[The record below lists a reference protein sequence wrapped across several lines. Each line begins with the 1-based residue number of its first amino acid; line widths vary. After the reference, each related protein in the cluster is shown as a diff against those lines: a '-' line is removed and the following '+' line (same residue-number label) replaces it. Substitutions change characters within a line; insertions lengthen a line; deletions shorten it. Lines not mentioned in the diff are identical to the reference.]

1 MTKIKSKLLVSTTVL
16 ASLVLYN
23 QTINADTTQ
32 PNETPAIQATDTQQA
47 AQAPKVV
54 DVQVSGEPNTDT
66 VGTEV
71 FDPVTVT
78 VKTDHFTNDNLLTKD
93 GLGWTDET
101 EVQPI
106 KGTATGTINNPRYWG
121 QNNPTEPV
129 TAYTFNNGDSG
140 RITNI
145 VETLAGTKLDL
156 IYTVEDSDKDD
167 WMAYSG
173 FGHDGRTKGLAFTGE
188 QYIKGSSN
196 NSIVALYNGANY
208 IDIKYQ
214 IVRHDTFIEQ
224 PVLVSFITTDIDVG
238 QGVATDLANLA
249 LIIPKETN
257 LSIKDGVIYDGSH
270 TGPYHYGAD
279 LNGANG
285 LPYGGYLGVAYLSKF
300 NYTFFAPAPANDDIY
315 KFATG
320 VRYDLFGSAL
330 QTKLVI
336 NRQTHLTVKYVDDE
350 GKEIQPSTRVTG
362 TNDFPQVPV
371 APTIKDYQL
380 TDTKTNIISPDEEE
394 IIYQYLPEY
403 HLTVEYLDEQG
414 NSLSSHQE
422 LTAVKGALVQL
433 EAVPVEGYQLPTMQS
448 VIVSQNDTI
457 KFIYSKQQLQT
468 RVEYVD
474 EQGNALSEPQEITS
488 SYGSRITLQPVQITG
503 FNTPEA
509 KTVEVTANQ
518 TIRLVYV
525 RKTFPITVQY
535 VDEEGNLLDENKQL
549 SARYDTEITLQPS
562 EITGYLTP
570 VLQTVRVTGATT
582 VKFVY
587 TRQELPIQVEFVDQD
602 GRSLQSPETITARY
616 GEKLS
621 LEPVVIDGYTA
632 PAGQELTVEK
642 AGKVT
647 FVYHRINR
655 LANATFNPQPPSR
668 RSPVPVRVV
677 RQATT
682 RRSAPV
688 VMRTQPMIVRNVV
701 HPQAITRPVYR
712 SAVQVQARPIVAR
725 PVPKL
730 PTVNTRIYNPTKRVN
745 KQVQK
750 KKQTDWFEKN
760 TGMNKRQQKVIF
772 DVLKAIDKDGK
783 RRGLNQR
790 QRTLEQL
797 YYIAGV
803 NYSTSRPQKYTSN
816 VSNYNYKRLKKM
828 IGKNKADEFYRI
840 VNSQSQMHK
849 VDLSHLAITAAS
861 SMDPDKSVQNS
872 HFIATFPDQIRERL
886 LMMLTGKEL
895 TNEHG
900 LPKNQ
905 EQWLFANGYYGDYI
919 VDSKMSKEDKN
930 ADLDVYR
937 ITTSKKGLIKTLKDI
952 YNSKTNKLN
961 QLRNKQEKGMVER
974 SKLNVITS
982 RVIITTASIATAGLL
997 AWRNWRTVKQGA
1009 KMAVQAIIHP
1019 AKTIRKVVQKARA
1032 GVAHVKRQAAK
1043 LYTATKRI
1051 ITHPIRT
1058 GRQIYRKTVNAVKRV
1073 YQKYTPRPIKRFNS
1087 AVKRTVTKRYN
1098 SARKS
1103 VSRFVKNTRTRVKKF
1118 FRRKRR

>member
-1 MTKIKSKLLVSTTVL
+1 M
-16 ASLVLYN
+16 
-23 QTINADTTQ
+23 
-32 PNETPAIQATDTQQA
+32 
-47 AQAPKVV
+47 
-54 DVQVSGEPNTDT
+54 
-66 VGTEV
+66 
-71 FDPVTVT
+71 
-78 VKTDHFTNDNLLTKD
+78 
-93 GLGWTDET
+93 
-101 EVQPI
+101 
-106 KGTATGTINNPRYWG
+106 
-121 QNNPTEPV
+121 
-129 TAYTFNNGDSG
+129 
-140 RITNI
+140 
-145 VETLAGTKLDL
+145 
-156 IYTVEDSDKDD
+156 
-167 WMAYSG
+167 
-173 FGHDGRTKGLAFTGE
+173 
-188 QYIKGSSN
+188 
-196 NSIVALYNGANY
+196 
-208 IDIKYQ
+208 
-214 IVRHDTFIEQ
+214 
-224 PVLVSFITTDIDVG
+224 
-238 QGVATDLANLA
+238 
-249 LIIPKETN
+249 
-257 LSIKDGVIYDGSH
+257 
-270 TGPYHYGAD
+270 
-279 LNGANG
+279 
-285 LPYGGYLGVAYLSKF
+285 
-300 NYTFFAPAPANDDIY
+300 
-315 KFATG
+315 
-320 VRYDLFGSAL
+320 
-330 QTKLVI
+330 I

-350 GKEIQPSTRVTG
+350 GKEIQPATRVTG
-362 TNDFPQVPV
+362 TNDFPQVPA

-414 NSLSSHQE
+414 NSLSSRQE

-474 EQGNALSEPQEITS
+474 EQGNSLSEPQEITS

-828 IGKNKADEFYRI
+828 IGKNKADE
-840 VNSQSQMHK
+840 
-849 VDLSHLAITAAS
+849 
-861 SMDPDKSVQNS
+861 
-872 HFIATFPDQIRERL
+872 
-886 LMMLTGKEL
+886 
-895 TNEHG
+895 
-900 LPKNQ
+900 
-905 EQWLFANGYYGDYI
+905 YYGDYI

-1087 AVKRTVTKRYN
+1087 AVKRTITKRYN